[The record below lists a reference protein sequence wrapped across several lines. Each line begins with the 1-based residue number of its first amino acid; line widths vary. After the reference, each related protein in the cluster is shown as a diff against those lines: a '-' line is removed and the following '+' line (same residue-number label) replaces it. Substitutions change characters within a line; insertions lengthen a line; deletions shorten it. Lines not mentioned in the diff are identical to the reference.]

1 MFKYWE
7 INIFIFKILSQQIYS
22 MNYYLCL
29 SLGASAGIGRQIA
42 LLFTRNGAK
51 IAIAARTVQGLE
63 ETRDLCA
70 KHVKQPA
77 TDVQYFDYK
86 IVWFNFLRAGT

>member
-1 MFKYWE
+1 M
-7 INIFIFKILSQQIYS
+7 FKILDKPIYL
-22 MNYYLCL
+22 MNNRIIIERKIITVLVTRL

-51 IAIAARTVQGLE
+51 VAIAARTVQGLE

-77 TDVQYFDYK
+77 TDVVFCLQTCL
-86 IVWFNFLRAGT
+86 V